1 MTDRPLVT
9 AVIIFLNGEKYIEE
23 SIESIRA
30 QTYDNWELVLVD
42 DGSTDGATAIAKG
55 YAARYPDR
63 IRYVEHD
70 NHENRGM
77 SASRN
82 AGVSAGRGELV
93 SFLDADDI
101 WFPERLEHFVEVA
114 RQFPEAGMIY
124 GPTIYWYSWAE
135 ARGMEPPVPN
145 QQDFEGHLDL
155 PTDTLLPP
163 MAPLRRYLTTGGACL
178 PGICSL
184 MIRRNAYEDIG
195 GFEPSFRGLYE
206 DQVFLSKITMH
217 YPTVVIEEALD
228 YYRQHTES
236 CCYRAIQDGDYHP
249 EDIHPARGTYLAW
262 LEKYCADSGVSDP
275 IVSRAINRQLVFY
288 RYPTLR
294 RLSNGLRWVKRLPKK
309 LARRYLPKAVQ
320 DRIGAFKRSWYA
332 RKLRQSAG

>member
-1 MTDRPLVT
+1 MTYRPLVT
-9 AVIIFLNGEKYIEE
+9 AVVIFLNGEKYIEE

-63 IRYVEHD
+63 IRYIEHE

-82 AGVSAGRGELV
+82 AGVAAGRGELV

-101 WFPERLEHFVEVA
+101 WLPERLEHFVEVA
-114 RQFPEAGMIY
+114 GRFPEAGMVY
-124 GPTIYWYSWAE
+124 GPTLYWFSWAE

-145 QQDFEGHLDL
+145 QPDFEGHMDL
-155 PTDTLLPP
+155 PTDTPLAPLV
-163 MAPLRRYLTTGGACL
+163 PLRRFLVSGGSCL

-184 MIRRNAYEDIG
+184 LIRRSAYDDIG

-206 DQVFLSKITMH
+206 DQVFLSKMTMH
-217 YPTVVIEEALD
+217 HPVVVIEEVLD
-228 YYRQHTES
+228 YYRQHSES
-236 CCYRAIQDGDYHP
+236 CCYRAIEEGEYHP
-249 EDIHPARGTYLAW
+249 DDIHPARGHYLTW
-262 LEKYCADSGVSDP
+262 LQRYSRECGISDP
-275 IVSRAINRQLVFY
+275 VIDRAIRRQLVFY
-288 RYPTLR
+288 RWPILPKTINAVR
-294 RLSNGLRWVKRLPKK
+294 RLKRAPKRLV
-309 LARRYLPKAVQ
+309 RRYLPQAAQ
-320 DRIGAFKRSWYA
+320 DQIGALKRSWYA
-332 RKLRQSAG
+332 MKLRRSAG